1 MRMAFLLEM
10 LLLTCAQVIA
20 NSYQSLDHSIPVEL
34 YVFVL
39 QIKFNNYVFVQ
50 DDLLSEAYCKL
61 VKPEGKHS
69 HSVIPPTPV

>member
-34 YVFVL
+34 YVFAL
-39 QIKFNNYVFVQ
+39 QIKFNKYVDFDEVERRN
-50 DDLLSEAYCKL
+50 S
-61 VKPEGKHS
+61 G
-69 HSVIPPTPV
+69 IPG